1 MFSSLLNIISR
12 WTAFIFILFIVGI
25 AGAIQAI
32 VYFSKGLPD
41 YKQLE
46 NYDPPIIS
54 RIYSGSGE
62 IMAEYANERRIYV
75 EYKQVPDLV
84 ISAFLAAEDK
94 NFFRHQGIDIYSLLR
109 ATVQSTFNIIT
120 NKRAIGGST
129 ITQQVVKSFLLGNE
143 RTLARKIKEA
153 ILAYRISK
161 IYSKERVL
169 ELYLNQIFFGSNSYG
184 IAAAAQSY
192 FDKELNALNVPEAAM
207 LAALPKAPSAL
218 NPFLNYDRAKGR
230 RDWVIERMA
239 EEKFIS
245 NREAVKFAQMPIELN
260 KKEIAV
266 SWTENFYI
274 DAVKKELVNLFG
286 EEALYTRGLIVN
298 TYFNEDLQKKAEEAF
313 REGIINYDRRH
324 GWRGP
329 IAKLPALEDW
339 DLALRKVDKPDYI
352 GKYEPAVILGINKE
366 SEIKIGCVDKSV
378 HIIPFSNF
386 KWARYIL
393 SEKKEAAKGIFK
405 SGDVILVSR
414 DRNGIYHLAQVPL
427 IDGAMV
433 VMEPNSGRV
442 FALIG
447 GYDFTRSYFNRAIQ
461 AKRQPGSAFKT
472 FVYLAALEEGYPPNA
487 MILDDPITVSQGQGM
502 PNWQPKNFGGQFFGL
517 MTLRTALEKSRNIPT
532 VRIILELGIEKIVQT
547 AMALKIYNQPRY
559 NYSVAL
565 GASETTLMDMTN
577 AYNIIASQGMET
589 RPKLIDSVYD
599 RKGNLLYKD
608 YDMKCINCIS
618 NDINSVPE
626 IKYVSEPIISEDVNY
641 QLTSL
646 LNGAMRRGTGARSNI
661 LKKTLAG
668 KTGTTNNSHDA
679 WFIGFT
685 PYITAGT
692 YIGYDI
698 PRDMG
703 QRETGSTVSL
713 PIFIDFMQAA
723 VNDLPDVSFKVP
735 KNIILRKIDRHSGKF
750 VEDYNSI
757 DYKDVILEAFQNGN
771 FQDKSFSS
779 EKSTNRHADYNL
791 RSIVDSLDIEDE
803 TNN

>member
-1 MFSSLLNIISR
+1 M
-12 WTAFIFILFIVGI
+12 
-25 AGAIQAI
+25 
-32 VYFSKGLPD
+32 YFSKGLPD

>member
-12 WTAFIFILFIVGI
+12 WAVFIFILFIVGI

-32 VYFSKGLPD
+32 VYFSKDLPD

-62 IMAEYANERRIYV
+62 IMAEYANERRIYA
-75 EYKQVPDLV
+75 EYKQIPDLV
-84 ISAFLAAEDK
+84 INAFLAAEDK

-109 ATVQSTFNIIT
+109 ATVQSAFNIIT
-120 NKRAIGGST
+120 DKRAIGGST

-143 RTLARKIKEA
+143 RTLTRKIKEA

-169 ELYLNQIFFGSNSYG
+169 ELYLNQIFFGNNSYG

-192 FDKELNALNVPEAAM
+192 FNKELNALNVPEAAM

-298 TYFNEDLQKKAEEAF
+298 TYFNEDLQRKAEEAF

-329 IAKLPALEDW
+329 IAKLPSLEDW
-339 DLALRKVDKPDYI
+339 DLALRKVDKPADI
-352 GKYEPAVILGINKE
+352 GKYELAVILGINKE

-393 SEKKEAAKGIFK
+393 SEKKEVAKGIFK
-405 SGDVILVSR
+405 PGDVILVSR
-414 DRNGIYHLAQVPL
+414 DRKGIYHLAQIPL

-472 FVYLAALEEGYPPNA
+472 FVYLAALEDGYPPNA

-608 YDMKCINCIS
+608 YNMKCINCIS

-646 LNGAMRRGTGARSNI
+646 LNGTMRRGTGARSNI

-779 EKSTNRHADYNL
+779 EKSTNQHADYNL
-791 RSIVDSLDIEDE
+791 RSIIDSLDIEDE

>member
-1 MFSSLLNIISR
+1 MFSSLLRIISR
-12 WTAFIFILFIVGI
+12 WTIFIFILFIVGI
-25 AGAIQAI
+25 ISAIQAI
-32 VYFSKGLPD
+32 VYFSKDLPD

-54 RIYSGSGE
+54 RIYSGSGD

-84 ISAFLAAEDK
+84 INAFLTAEDK
-94 NFFRHQGIDIYSLLR
+94 NFFHHQGIDIYSLLR
-109 ATVQSTFNIIT
+109 ATIQSAFNIIT

-143 RTLARKIKEA
+143 RTITRKIKEA

-161 IYSKERVL
+161 VYSKERIL
-169 ELYLNQIFFGSNSYG
+169 ELYLNQIFFGNNSYG

-192 FDKELNALNVPEAAM
+192 FDKELNELNVPEAAM

-218 NPFLNYDRAKGR
+218 NPFINYGGAKAR

-245 NREAVKFAQMPIELN
+245 NRKAVKFVQIPIELN

-313 REGIINYDRRH
+313 REGVLNYDKRH

-329 IAKLPALEDW
+329 IAKLTSLEDW
-339 DLALRKVDKPDYI
+339 DLNLRKIDKPLDI
-352 GKYEPAVILGINKE
+352 GKYELAVILGINKE
-366 SEIKIGCVDKSV
+366 SEIKIGCTDKTI
-378 HIIPFSNF
+378 HTIPFLNF
-386 KWARYIL
+386 KWARRIL
-393 SEKKEAAKGIFK
+393 SEKKEVVKGIFK
-405 SGDVILVSR
+405 AGDVILVSK
-414 DRNGIYHLAQVPL
+414 DQKGTYHLEQVPL

-433 VMEPNSGRV
+433 VMEPNSGKV

-472 FVYLAALEEGYPPNA
+472 FVYLAALSEGYPPNA
-487 MILDDPITVSQGQGM
+487 MILDDPISVSQGQDM

-517 MTLRTALEKSRNIPT
+517 MTLRTALEKSRNIPP
-532 VRIILELGIEKIVQT
+532 VRIILELGIEKILQT
-547 AMALKIYNQPRY
+547 AMSLKIYNQPRY

-589 RPKLIDSVYD
+589 CPRLIDSVYD

-608 YDMKCINCIS
+608 YGTRCINCS
-618 NDINSVPE
+618 STDIDSVPE
-626 IKYVSEPIISEDVNY
+626 IKYVSEPIISEDINY
-641 QLTSL
+641 QLISL
-646 LNGAMRRGTGARSNI
+646 LNGAMRRGTGSRSNV
-661 LKKTLAG
+661 LRKTLAG

-692 YIGYDI
+692 YVGYDI
-698 PRDMG
+698 PKDMG

-723 VNDLPDVSFKVP
+723 VNDLPDVPFKVP
-735 KNIILRKIDRHSGKF
+735 ENIILRKIDRHSGKF
-750 VEDYNSI
+750 IENCNSM

-771 FQDKSFSS
+771 YQNKSFSN
-779 EKSTNRHADYNL
+779 EKSATQYIDYNL
-791 RSIVDSLDIEDE
+791 RSIIDSLDIEDE
-803 TNN
+803 TDN

>member
-12 WTAFIFILFIVGI
+12 WIIFIFILFIIGV

-32 VYFSKGLPD
+32 VYFSKDLPD

-54 RIYSGSGE
+54 RIYSASGE

-84 ISAFLAAEDK
+84 INAFLAAEDK

-109 ATVQSTFNIIT
+109 ATVQSAFNMVT

-143 RTLARKIKEA
+143 RTITRKIKEA

-161 IYSKERVL
+161 VYSKERIL
-169 ELYLNQIFFGSNSYG
+169 ELYLNQIFFGNNSYG

-192 FDKELNALNVPEAAM
+192 FDKELNELNVPEAAM
-207 LAALPKAPSAL
+207 LAALPKAPSTL

-245 NREAVKFAQMPIELN
+245 NREAVKFAQTPIKLN

-329 IAKLPALEDW
+329 VTKLPSLEDW
-339 DLALRKVDKPDYI
+339 DLALKKVDKPADI
-352 GKYEPAVILGINKE
+352 GKYELAVILGINKE
-366 SEIKIGCVDKSV
+366 SEIKIGCIDRSV
-378 HIIPFSNF
+378 HIIPFPNF

-405 SGDVILVSR
+405 PGDVILVSR
-414 DRNGIYHLAQVPL
+414 NHKGIYHLAQIPL

-487 MILDDPITVSQGQGM
+487 MILDDPINVSQGQGI
-502 PNWQPKNFGGQFFGL
+502 PNWQPKNFDGQFFGL

-547 AMALKIYNQPRY
+547 AMALRIYNQPRY

-599 RKGNLLYKD
+599 KKGNLLYKD
-608 YDMKCINCIS
+608 YDMKCINCIL

-646 LNGAMRRGTGARSNI
+646 LNGAMRRGTGARSNV

-685 PYITAGT
+685 PYVTAGT

-723 VNDLPDVSFKVP
+723 VNDLPDVPFKVP

-757 DYKDVILEAFQNGN
+757 NYKDVILEAFQNGN
-771 FQDKSFSS
+771 FQDKSFLS
-779 EKSTNRHADYNL
+779 EKSTNQHADYNL
-791 RSIVDSLDIEDE
+791 RSVIDSLDIEDE